1 MTDSLRSDLAHLYR
15 RAGFGATPAELD
27 AAVRAGYA
35 VTVASLVTPA
45 TTSDAGVRAT
55 PTPTFDVV
63 ERPGKNAT
71 TAQRKQVAATL
82 RSDASELMLWWLDR
96 MVMCTNPFPEKL
108 TFFWH
113 GHFATAIQKVRSAA
127 LMLRQNELF
136 RSAGLGAFDA
146 LDLAVAKDPAMMLW
160 LDTAQD
166 VASHPNENFARENM
180 ELFTLGYGNYTEADV
195 REAARC
201 YTGWRYNRSTDAFVE
216 MPRLHDNG
224 SKTVLGQT
232 GTFDGGDV
240 VRILTHSDASHRWI
254 CTRVWS
260 RFAKTT
266 TTDPAVVPLL
276 PTYAAGLDIRAL
288 MTAAFMSPDFVATKG
303 QLVKQPIEYVV
314 GALRALKLRANGP
327 KYLAVLKNLGQ
338 LPFDPP
344 NVGGWPYDDAWLTTA
359 ASLTRLQFAG
369 MIAERGDI
377 SPVADA
383 AVSERADAAAVLLA
397 VDEWGPQ
404 TRVALA
410 QVASNPVALMTLA
423 LCAPEYVVN

>member
-1 MTDSLRSDLAHLYR
+1 
-15 RAGFGATPAELD
+15 
-27 AAVRAGYA
+27 
-35 VTVASLVTPA
+35 
-45 TTSDAGVRAT
+45 
-55 PTPTFDVV
+55 
-63 ERPGKNAT
+63 
-71 TAQRKQVAATL
+71 
-82 RSDASELMLWWLDR
+82 WLDR
-96 MVMCTNPFPEKL
+96 MVLASNPFPEKL

-166 VASHPNENFARENM
+166 IASHPNENFARENM

-201 YTGWRYNRSTDAFVE
+201 YTGWRYDRSTDAFVE

-232 GTFDGGDV
+232 GTFDGDDV
-240 VRILTHSDASHRWI
+240 VKILTHSDASHRWI

-266 TTDPAVVPLL
+266 TADPAIDSLL
-276 PTYAAGLDIRAL
+276 ATYADGLDVRAL
-288 MTAAFMSPDFVATKG
+288 MTATFMSPGFLVTKG

-314 GALRALKLRANGP
+314 GALRALKLRVDGP

-344 NVGGWPYDDAWLTTA
+344 NVGGWPYNDAWLTTA

-383 AVSERADAAAVLLA
+383 AVSERADAAAVLLS
-397 VDEWGPQ
+397 VDEWGSQ